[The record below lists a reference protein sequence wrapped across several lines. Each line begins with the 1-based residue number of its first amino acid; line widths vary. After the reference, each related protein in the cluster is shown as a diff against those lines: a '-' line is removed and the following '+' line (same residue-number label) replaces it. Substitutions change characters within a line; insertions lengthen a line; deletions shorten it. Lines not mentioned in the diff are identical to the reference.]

1 MILEELQKQKTES
14 GIVYLN
20 GIDKSFE
27 NLYQQALKKE
37 KRFYDNDE
45 VKLLP
50 YSSQRNPHKKEWQLR
65 IKTFLRFKKYLS
77 TKKTKL
83 NILDVGCGNGWLIGQ
98 LAKEFDHNY
107 FGIDINLI
115 ELEQAGKL
123 FSSEKVIFIY
133 GDISKASLPTDTF
146 NIVILN
152 STLQYFKEV
161 DVLLKEL
168 LTISK
173 SYGEV
178 HIFDTPFYD
187 ANELMHA
194 KNGILKF
201 YTSLGFPDMA
211 SNYFP
216 HTLDELKYF
225 RNQFLYNPNTFKSK
239 ISSLIFEEESP
250 YPWIMITR

>member
-1 MILEELQKQKTES
+1 MILEELQKQKTDN
-14 GIVYLN
+14 GIIYLN
-20 GIDKSFE
+20 EIDKSFE
-27 NLYQQALKKE
+27 ILYQQLLKKE

-50 YSSQRNPHKKEWQLR
+50 YSSQRNPYKKEWQLR
-65 IKTFLRFKKYLS
+65 VRTFLRFRYYLS

-107 FGIDINLI
+107 FGIDTNLV
-115 ELEQAGKL
+115 ELEQADKL

-133 GDISKASLPTDTF
+133 GDISKATLPTDTF

-152 STLQYFKEV
+152 STLQYFKDV

-178 HIFDTPFYD
+178 HILDTPFYL
-187 ANELMHA
+187 ANDLIRV
-194 KNGILKF
+194 KNNSLKHF
-201 YTSLGFPDMA
+201 SSIGLPEMTQKF
-211 SNYFP
+211 FH
-216 HTLDELKYF
+216 HTTDELKYF
-225 RNQFLYNPNTFKSK
+225 RNQLLYNPNSIKNKLSNIF
-239 ISSLIFEEESP
+239 FEEDSP
-250 YPWIMITR
+250 FSWIMITR

>member
-1 MILEELQKQKTES
+1 MILKELQKQKNES
-14 GIVYLN
+14 GIIYLN
-20 GIDKSFE
+20 EIDKSFE
-27 NLYQQALKKE
+27 NLYIQVLKKE
-37 KRFYDNDE
+37 KRFYNKPE

-50 YSSQRNPHKKEWQLR
+50 YSSQINPHKKEWQLR
-65 IKTFLRFKKYLS
+65 AKTFLKFKNYLS
-77 TKKTKL
+77 TKKAKL

-107 FGIDINLI
+107 FGIDTNLI

-123 FSSEKVIFIY
+123 FPSEKVIFIY

-168 LTISK
+168 LKISK

-178 HIFDTPFYD
+178 HVLDTPFYNV
-187 ANELMHA
+187 NELMHA
-194 KNGILKF
+194 KNKILKY
-201 YTSLGFPDMA
+201 YTSLGFPEMA
-211 SNYFP
+211 LNYFP

-225 RNQFLYNPNTFKSK
+225 RNQFLYNPNTFKNKLSR
-239 ISSLIFEEESP
+239 LIFEEESP